1 MSETEETCH
10 VTEEVIT
17 TEVIVDAGCSTGEIV
32 VADMDNDFVA
42 EEVFTIHLFL
52 CFSRKLILYFF
63 KVVVVD
69 ASGGQAINT
78 APVASAITAPNGR
91 KENGSLESFD
101 ASNIVEVNEEEVHL
115 DDGSEEMSVAIDLAK
130 LSQGHFSHNDFKNSG
145 YVSIDSQFFSFL
157 TKFTF

>member
-42 EEVFTIHLFL
+42 EEV
-52 CFSRKLILYFF
+52 
-63 KVVVVD
+63 VVVD

-78 APVASAITAPNGR
+78 APVASAITGQR
-91 KENGSLESFD
+91 KRELGVFRCFQHRGGERRRGSL
-101 ASNIVEVNEEEVHL
+101 
-115 DDGSEEMSVAIDLAK
+115 GRW
-130 LSQGHFSHNDFKNSG
+130 Q
-145 YVSIDSQFFSFL
+145 
-157 TKFTF
+157 